1 MIETANMKKIEIIL
15 SHGML
20 PNVHNVLKDLN
31 IGGMS
36 HYEIEGSGK
45 ILALLLHTPDK
56 PHQST

>member
-1 MIETANMKKIEIIL
+1 MKKIEIII

-20 PNVHNVLKDLN
+20 PDVHNALKDLN

-45 ILALLLHTPDK
+45 ILLLLLHTPNN